1 MTTPNRESGQAM
13 ILAAVM
19 MLVIVMFMLYLIVN
33 ASGWFNA
40 SRATQQAVNR
50 AANDGAA
57 KLAATDGLPL
67 TGVANP
73 SQPQLPTAAAQHCLD
88 PAAAKAA
95 ALASL
100 KQNLDWAS
108 TLYVTTEGAPLSPTQ
123 VISDTTGAYLI
134 ELKAVNPPGLN
145 CPQTDPA
152 PTYPAGAVYPYQQPY
167 LHLAVR
173 LPMKAFFWKYQVA
186 PVYVVDAT
194 SAIDPAGGN

>member
-1 MTTPNRESGQAM
+1 VTHRESGQAM

-19 MLVIVMFMLYLIVN
+19 MLAIVLFMLYLIVN

-57 KLAATDGLPL
+57 KTSPGSLPL
-67 TGVANP
+67 TVIANP

-88 PAAAKAA
+88 PVAAKAA

-100 KQNLDWAS
+100 RQNLDWAS
-108 TLYVTTEGAPLSPTQ
+108 TLYITTEGTPLSPPQ
-123 VISDTTGAYLI
+123 VVSDTTGTYLI

-152 PTYPAGAVYPYQQPY
+152 PTYPDGAVYPYTQPY